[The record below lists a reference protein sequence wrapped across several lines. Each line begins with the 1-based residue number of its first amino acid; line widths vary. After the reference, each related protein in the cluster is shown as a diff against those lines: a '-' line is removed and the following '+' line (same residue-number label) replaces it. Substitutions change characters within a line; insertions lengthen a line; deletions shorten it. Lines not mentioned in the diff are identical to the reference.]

1 MNNEIVLASECGNVE
16 CPSELPDW
24 GSGTGGSEDSGGSGD
39 NNNNNGGGDNSGES
53 PEAGTDPSTGQFNL
67 NTTSHGKYNNG
78 S

>member
-24 GSGTGGSEDSGGSGD
+24 GSGTGGSGDSGDSGGSG
-39 NNNNNGGGDNSGES
+39 GSGGDNSGES

-67 NTTSHGKYNNG
+67 NTTNHGK
-78 S
+78 

>member
-24 GSGTGGSEDSGGSGD
+24 GSGTGDSGDSG
-39 NNNNNGGGDNSGES
+39 NNGGGDNSEES

-67 NTTSHGKYNNG
+67 NTTNHGK
-78 S
+78 